1 MSEVFSNYFN
11 YFTEIED
18 RFQQARGTG
27 LFLLSPLDW
36 ALIETWK
43 NSAIPLEAVLR
54 GIDAAFQKSKTKRS
68 RFRQVNSLAYCSQA
82 VMEEARRL
90 ADAGN
95 VDRAPQPAPFDL
107 EQIDRFLA
115 ANSVAIRAAS
125 ASEFTVIADSLD
137 HLRANL
143 SCLPGAGFD
152 LEALEQKLTVLEDK
166 MVAIARVSQ
175 PEDQAVQVRRELD
188 TYLRPYRGKMTAPQ
202 IAMLEA
208 RFLHRNLLETAH
220 LPRLSLFYL
229 HQ

>member
-1 MSEVFSNYFN
+1 MSEVFSHYVNYV
-11 YFTEIED
+11 TEIED

-54 GIDAAFQKSKTKRS
+54 GIDAAFQKAKTKRS

-82 VMEEARRL
+82 VMEEARRM
-90 ADAGN
+90 ADAGS
-95 VDRAPQPAPFDL
+95 VERAPEPAPFDL
-107 EQIDRFLA
+107 EQIDGFLA
-115 ANSVAIRAAS
+115 TNSVAIRAAS
-125 ASEFTVIADSLD
+125 ASEFTAIADSLD

-143 SCLPGAGFD
+143 AVDSAD
-152 LEALEQKLTVLEDK
+152 LEALEQNLTILEDK

-175 PEDQAVQVRRELD
+175 TEDQALLVRRELD

-229 HQ
+229 DQ